1 MRLQWEEVTPEQT
14 DWKRQIN
21 LKYREGF
28 LEPVLGSVVLYDD
41 DSLYDV
47 EETWQCVVDGSIGYL
62 NADTEDAAKN
72 ELLEELENH
81 FETEI
86 ERCNDILSSI
96 MDLICKEQ
104 EGQI

>member
-1 MRLQWEEVTPEQT
+1 MRLQWKEVTPEQT

-41 DSLYDV
+41 SLNGD
-47 EETWQCVVDGSIGYL
+47 EDTWQCVVDGSIGYL

-72 ELLEELENH
+72 ELLEALENH

-104 EGQI
+104 EEQI

>member
-1 MRLQWEEVTPEQT
+1 MRLQWEEVTPKQT

-21 LKYREGF
+21 LKYKEGF

-41 DSLYDV
+41 

-62 NADTEDAAKN
+62 NADTEEAAKK
-72 ELLEELENH
+72 EFLGTVENH

-104 EGQI
+104 EEQI

>member
-41 DSLYDV
+41 SLNGD
-47 EETWQCVVDGSIGYL
+47 EDTWQCVVDGSIGYL
-62 NADTEDAAKN
+62 NADTEDAAKK

-104 EGQI
+104 EEQI